1 MNLVYIAVN
10 MVVMLVMLGI
20 LYRMQKKYV
29 SFTKRV
35 FTGLGMGI
43 VFGTILQIAFDGNS
57 SVVKT
62 TTDWFNLVGD
72 GYVGFLKMIVMPL
85 IMVSIISAITN
96 LKSSKGLGKMSGF
109 IIGVLIFTTMISAGV
124 GIASSN
130 LFNLNAESIQA
141 GDAEAARGELLE
153 QKLTEVEDQT
163 IPQKVLQFI
172 PTNPFLDMTGG
183 RPTSTLGVV
192 IFSAFVGVAALQ
204 IKRKKPEQA
213 EMFSKIINA
222 LYAVVMR
229 IVTLILRLTPYG
241 VLALMT
247 NTIAKTNV
255 DGLLNLS
262 TFVIASYVA
271 IAAMFIVHGLLV
283 SLVGLNPITFFKK
296 ALPTLTFAFT
306 SRTSAGS
313 IPLNIEAQTQ
323 KLGISDGVANFSA
336 SFGASIGQNGCAGIY
351 PAMLAVMIAP
361 SVGINPLDPAFLI
374 QLVVIVAISSFGV
387 AGVGGGATFAALIV
401 LSSMNL
407 PVGLAGLLISIEPLI
422 DMGRTALNVS
432 GSMTA
437 GAVSAKVLG
446 EINMDTYN
454 NNDIDVEEQHIA

>member
-62 TTDWFNLVGD
+62 TTEWFNLVGD

-96 LKSSKGLGKMSGF
+96 LKSSNGLGKMSGF
-109 IIGVLIFTTMISAGV
+109 IIGMLIFTTMISAGV

-130 LFNLNAESIQA
+130 LFNLTAESIQA
-141 GDAEAARGELLE
+141 GDAETARGELLE
-153 QKLTEVEDQT
+153 QKLTEVENQT

-204 IKRKKPEQA
+204 IKRKNQNKQRC
-213 EMFSKIINA
+213 SVK
-222 LYAVVMR
+222 
-229 IVTLILRLTPYG
+229 
-241 VLALMT
+241 
-247 NTIAKTNV
+247 
-255 DGLLNLS
+255 LS
-262 TFVIASYVA
+262 MHCMQS
-271 IAAMFIVHGLLV
+271 LCV
-283 SLVGLNPITFFKK
+283 S
-296 ALPTLTFAFT
+296 
-306 SRTSAGS
+306 
-313 IPLNIEAQTQ
+313 
-323 KLGISDGVANFSA
+323 
-336 SFGASIGQNGCAGIY
+336 
-351 PAMLAVMIAP
+351 
-361 SVGINPLDPAFLI
+361 
-374 QLVVIVAISSFGV
+374 
-387 AGVGGGATFAALIV
+387 
-401 LSSMNL
+401 
-407 PVGLAGLLISIEPLI
+407 
-422 DMGRTALNVS
+422 
-432 GSMTA
+432 
-437 GAVSAKVLG
+437 
-446 EINMDTYN
+446 
-454 NNDIDVEEQHIA
+454 

>member
-62 TTDWFNLVGD
+62 TTEWFNLVGD

-96 LKSSKGLGKMSGF
+96 LKSSNGLGKMSGF
-109 IIGVLIFTTMISAGV
+109 IIGMLIFTTMISAGV

-130 LFNLNAESIQA
+130 LFNLTAESIQA
-141 GDAEAARGELLE
+141 GDAETARGELLE
-153 QKLTEVEDQT
+153 QKLTEVENQT

-271 IAAMFIVHGLLV
+271 IAAMFIIHGLLV

-361 SVGINPLDPAFLI
+361 SVGINPLDPAFLF

-454 NNDIDVEEQHIA
+454 DIDVEEQHIA